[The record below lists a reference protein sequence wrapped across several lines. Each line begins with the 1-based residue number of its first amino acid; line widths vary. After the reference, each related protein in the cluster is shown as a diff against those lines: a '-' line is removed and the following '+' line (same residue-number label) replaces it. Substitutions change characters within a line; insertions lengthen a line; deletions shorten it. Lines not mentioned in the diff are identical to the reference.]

1 MLVNQSKNSLLLFWL
16 LLCLFVGFSD
26 WVSGCFGGFW
36 GLLVCRFWIGFL
48 VVVVVSS
55 VFVVDEFWKLV
66 CSIGGGRVVY
76 HYTYYGLIGLF
87 CVGGISR

>member
-1 MLVNQSKNSLLLFWL
+1 VVVFWVFRGVL
-16 LLCLFVGFSD
+16 GVA
-26 WVSGCFGGFW
+26 
-36 GLLVCRFWIGFL
+36 GLLVLDWFL

-66 CSIGGGRVVY
+66 GSIGGGRVVY